1 MAKSARSTPEININL
16 MPGREERK
24 GSVSPAIHWALT
36 IGRYLVISTEIV
48 AIAIFVLS
56 IKLSADKQGLK
67 ENISNLTQQVA
78 AQEDFEKE
86 FRSVQDR
93 INEVKDQRS
102 SHFLNNKV
110 LNEFLKLLPKGMTLE
125 TLIIAENEISF
136 SGSFATP
143 KELQTLILTFSQ
155 SDTIVGLNISKLEHP
170 NESSKRFEFSASAVI
185 IPSTFLEGAENGS
198 D

>member
-1 MAKSARSTPEININL
+1 MAKSASSSREININL
-16 MPGREERK
+16 MPGQEEFQDSV
-24 GSVSPAIHWALT
+24 GSTIHWALT
-36 IGRYLVISTEIV
+36 IGRYLVIFTEIV
-48 AIAIFVLS
+48 AIAIFILS
-56 IKLSADKQGLK
+56 IKLSADKQDLK
-67 ENISNLTQQVA
+67 ESISNLTQQVS
-78 AQEDFEKE
+78 AQEDFEEE

-110 LNEFLKLLPKGMTLE
+110 LSEFLKLLPQGMTLE
-125 TLIIAENEISF
+125 TLELAENEISF

-170 NESSKRFEFSASAVI
+170 NASSKRFEFSASAVI
-185 IPSTFLEGAENGS
+185 IPDSFLEGANNGNN
-198 D
+198 

>member
-1 MAKSARSTPEININL
+1 MAKSASSSREININL
-16 MPGREERK
+16 MPGQEEFQDSV
-24 GSVSPAIHWALT
+24 GSAIHWALT
-36 IGRYLVISTEIV
+36 IGRYLVIFTEIV
-48 AIAIFVLS
+48 AIAIFILS
-56 IKLSADKQGLK
+56 IKLSADKQDLK
-67 ENISNLTQQVA
+67 ESISNLTQQVS
-78 AQEDFEKE
+78 AQEDFEEE

-110 LNEFLKLLPKGMTLE
+110 LSEFLKLLPQGMTLE
-125 TLIIAENEISF
+125 TLELAENEISF

-170 NESSKRFEFSASAVI
+170 NASSKRFEFSASAVI
-185 IPSTFLEGAENGS
+185 IPDSFLEGANNGNN
-198 D
+198 

>member
-1 MAKSARSTPEININL
+1 MAKSASSSPEININL
-16 MPGREERK
+16 MPGSEESQ
-24 GSVSPAIHWALT
+24 GSIGSAIHWALT
-36 IGRYLVISTEIV
+36 IGRYLVIFTEIV
-48 AIAIFVLS
+48 AIAIFILS
-56 IKLSADKQGLK
+56 IKLSADKQDLK
-67 ENISNLTQQVA
+67 ESVSNLTKQVA

-110 LNEFLKLLPKGMTLE
+110 LSEFLTLLPQGMTLE
-125 TLIIAENEISF
+125 TLELAENEITF

-185 IPSTFLEGAENGS
+185 IPSTFLEGAKDGDN
-198 D
+198 